1 MLLLAICTG
10 GELRIFLPILLLQ
23 MESASSFKKVN
34 YYTIIII
41 AYIQEYY
48 SNQTVL
54 GNTGGVCI
62 KYLTAKFMLL
72 YQCSCVIVTLC
83 VIRIVHV
90 LQSISKRGMRI
101 LY

>member
-10 GELRIFLPILLLQ
+10 GELQIFLPILLLQ

-48 SNQTVL
+48 NNQTVI

-72 YQCSCVIVTLC
+72 YQIVIVTLC

-101 LY
+101 FY